1 MKVDGLG
8 IRDYL
13 YQTLFLIL
21 YNFIPNKDLSPWS
34 LDFQPKN
41 IIIMNTKTFITIA
54 LFSACMTS
62 FATGNNETMP
72 EMATMMASK
81 KVKPVTVER
90 NCSTFT
96 AIENS
101 TPCNVFYKQGET
113 IKVSIVAPQEQV
125 DKINTY
131 VVDGVL
137 KIEMEDNTFIKET
150 KNVKINVESPS
161 VESITLIGSGNITA
175 QDMINTSGK
184 DLSLSV
190 KGSGV
195 LKMKKLECNEMNVNI
210 SGSGNAEFG
219 TLSASS
225 VNVETNGSGN
235 ASLGGMKINK
245 KLAVV
250 INGSG
255 NTSVSG
261 KADVVNVEIHGSG
274 NVTGKVDC
282 DNVTATIKG
291 SGDVKLSGDI
301 KAHYTTVTGSGRVT
315 IK

>member
-1 MKVDGLG
+1 MKSGG
-8 IRDYL
+8 
-13 YQTLFLIL
+13 QTFRKMVGERVL
-21 YNFIPNKDLSPWS
+21 PA
-34 LDFQPKN
+34 DFQVYCDPTLTHYGTQPLN
-41 IIIMNTKTFITIA
+41 GGYVYDDEGTRA
-54 LFSACMTS
+54 RRV
-62 FATGNNETMP
+62 NN
-72 EMATMMASK
+72 
-81 KVKPVTVER
+81 
-90 NCSTFT
+90 
-96 AIENS
+96 
-101 TPCNVFYKQGET
+101 
-113 IKVSIVAPQEQV
+113 
-125 DKINTY
+125 

-161 VESITLIGSGNITA
+161 VDSITLIGPGNITA

>member
-1 MKVDGLG
+1 MNK
-8 IRDYL
+8 
-13 YQTLFLIL
+13 TKS
-21 YNFIPNKDLSPWS
+21 FIA
-34 LDFQPKN
+34 
-41 IIIMNTKTFITIA
+41 IA
-54 LFSACMTS
+54 LFFVGMTG
-62 FATGNNETMP
+62 FATGIGEAMP
-72 EMATMMASK
+72 EMTAMMGSSK
-81 KVKPVTVER
+81 KPKPVTVER

-96 AIENS
+96 AIENK

-113 IKVSIVAPQEQV
+113 VRVSIVAPQEQV

-131 VVDGVL
+131 VEDGVL
-137 KIEMEDNTFIKET
+137 KIEMEENTFIKET

-161 VESITLIGSGNITA
+161 LESVTLVGSGNITS
-175 QDMINTSGK
+175 QDMVNTSGK

-195 LKMKKLECNEMNVNI
+195 IKMKKVECKEMTVNV
-210 SGSGNAEFG
+210 SGSGNAEIG
-219 TLSASS
+219 GVTASS
-225 VNVETNGSGN
+225 ANIGIDGSGSVSYNGMKIYKKLEMVVNGSGN
-235 ASLGGMKINK
+235 ISIN
-245 KLAVV
+245 
-250 INGSG
+250 
-255 NTSVSG
+255 G

-274 NVTGKVDC
+274 DVTGKVDC

>member
-1 MKVDGLG
+1 M
-8 IRDYL
+8 
-13 YQTLFLIL
+13 
-21 YNFIPNKDLSPWS
+21 NK
-34 LDFQPKN
+34 
-41 IIIMNTKTFITIA
+41 TKTFIAIA
-54 LFSACMTS
+54 LFSVGITC
-62 FATGNNETMP
+62 FATGSGEAMP
-72 EMATMMASK
+72 EMSTMMASK

-96 AIENS
+96 SIENK

-113 IKVSIVAPQEQV
+113 IKVSVVAPQEQV

-131 VVDGVL
+131 VEDGVL

-161 VESITLIGSGNITA
+161 IESITLIGSGNITA

-210 SGSGNAEFG
+210 SGSGNAELG
-219 TLSASS
+219 SISASS

-291 SGDVKLSGDI
+291 SGDVKLSGEI

>member
-1 MKVDGLG
+1 MMK
-8 IRDYL
+8 
-13 YQTLFLIL
+13 TKS
-21 YNFIPNKDLSPWS
+21 FIA
-34 LDFQPKN
+34 
-41 IIIMNTKTFITIA
+41 IA

-62 FATGNNETMP
+62 FATGNSEAMP

-96 AIENS
+96 AIENN

-113 IKVSIVAPQEQV
+113 YRVSIVAPPDQAE
-125 DKINTY
+125 KINTS

-150 KNVKINVESPS
+150 KSVKINVESPS
-161 VESITLIGSGNITA
+161 VESIALLGSGNITVQA
-175 QDMINTSGK
+175 PVNTSGK
-184 DLSLSV
+184 DLSFSV

-195 LKMKKLECNEMNVNI
+195 LKTKKVECKEFKADV
-210 SGSGNAEFG
+210 SGSGNVEVGELKATFAE
-219 TLSASS
+219 
-225 VNVETNGSGN
+225 VEVNGSGN
-235 ASLGGMKINK
+235 VEYNGMKISQ
-245 KLAVV
+245 KLTAT

-255 NTSVSG
+255 NVAVNGTV
-261 KADVVNVEIHGSG
+261 DVVNVEIRGSG
-274 NVTGKVDC
+274 NLTGKVDC

>member
-1 MKVDGLG
+1 
-8 IRDYL
+8 
-13 YQTLFLIL
+13 
-21 YNFIPNKDLSPWS
+21 
-34 LDFQPKN
+34 
-41 IIIMNTKTFITIA
+41 MNAKTFITIA
-54 LFSACMTS
+54 LLSVCMTG
-62 FATGNNETMP
+62 FATGNNEAMP

-131 VVDGVL
+131 VEDGVL

-161 VESITLIGSGNITA
+161 
-175 QDMINTSGK
+175 TSGK

-195 LKMKKLECNEMNVNI
+195 LKMKKVECNEMNVNI
-210 SGSGNAEFG
+210 SGSGNAELG
-219 TLSASS
+219 SISASS

-291 SGDVKLSGDI
+291 SGDVKLSGEI
-301 KAHYTTVTGSGRVT
+301 KAHYTTVTGSGRVK

>member
-1 MKVDGLG
+1 M
-8 IRDYL
+8 
-13 YQTLFLIL
+13 
-21 YNFIPNKDLSPWS
+21 NK
-34 LDFQPKN
+34 
-41 IIIMNTKTFITIA
+41 TKTFIAIA
-54 LFSACMTS
+54 LFSVGITC
-62 FATGNNETMP
+62 FATGSGEAMP
-72 EMATMMASK
+72 EMSTMMASK

-96 AIENS
+96 SIENK
-101 TPCNVFYKQGET
+101 TPCNVFNKQGET
-113 IKVSIVAPQEQV
+113 IKVSIVAPQDQT

-131 VVDGVL
+131 VENGVL
-137 KIEMEDNTFIKET
+137 VIEMEDNTFIKDT

-161 VESITLIGSGNITA
+161 IESITLIGSGNITA

-210 SGSGNAEFG
+210 SGSGNAELG
-219 TLSASS
+219 SISASS

-291 SGDVKLSGDI
+291 SGDVKLSGEI

>member
-1 MKVDGLG
+1 
-8 IRDYL
+8 
-13 YQTLFLIL
+13 
-21 YNFIPNKDLSPWS
+21 
-34 LDFQPKN
+34 
-41 IIIMNTKTFITIA
+41 MNTKTFTAIA
-54 LFSACMTS
+54 LFFVGMTA
-62 FATGNNETMP
+62 FASVSGEAVT
-72 EMATMMASK
+72 EMAPLMASK
-81 KVKPVTVER
+81 SKSKPKPVTVER

-96 AIENS
+96 AMENN
-101 TPCNVFYKQGET
+101 TPCNVFYKQGESVR
-113 IKVSIVAPQEQV
+113 VSIVAPQEQV

-131 VVDGVL
+131 VEDGVL

-161 VESITLIGSGNITA
+161 IESVTVLGSGNVTV
-175 QDMINTSGK
+175 QSPVNTLGK
-184 DLSLSV
+184 DLAFSV

-195 LKMKKLECNEMNVNI
+195 LKTKKVECNEMNVNI
-210 SGSGNAEFG
+210 SGSGNAELG
-219 TLSASS
+219 SISASS

>member
-1 MKVDGLG
+1 
-8 IRDYL
+8 
-13 YQTLFLIL
+13 
-21 YNFIPNKDLSPWS
+21 
-34 LDFQPKN
+34 
-41 IIIMNTKTFITIA
+41 
-54 LFSACMTS
+54 MTG

-96 AIENS
+96 AIENK

-113 IKVSIVAPQEQV
+113 VKVSIVAPQEQA
-125 DKINTY
+125 DKINTF
-131 VVDGVL
+131 VENGVL
-137 KIEMEDNTFIKET
+137 VIEMEDNTFIKDT

-161 VESITLIGSGNITA
+161 LESVSVAGSGNITA
-175 QDMINTSGK
+175 QSPIITSGK
-184 DLSLSV
+184 DLSVSV
-190 KGSGV
+190 KGSGIV
-195 LKMKKLECNEMNVNI
+195 KTKKVECNEITANV
-210 SGSGNAEFG
+210 SGSGNVEIG
-219 TLSASS
+219 ELQASS
-225 VNVETNGSGN
+225 AQVEVNGSGN
-235 ASLGGMKINK
+235 VEYNGMKVSK
-245 KLAVV
+245 KLEAT

-255 NTSVSG
+255 NVAING
-261 KADVVNVEIHGSG
+261 KVDVVNVEVRGSG
-274 NVTGKVDC
+274 NLTGKVDC